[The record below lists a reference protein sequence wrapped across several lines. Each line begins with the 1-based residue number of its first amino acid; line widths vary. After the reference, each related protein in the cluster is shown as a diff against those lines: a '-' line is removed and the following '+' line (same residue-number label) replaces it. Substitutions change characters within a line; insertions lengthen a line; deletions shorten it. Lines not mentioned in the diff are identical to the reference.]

1 MSFRIINKVNH
12 KMKFNS
18 MRNSV
23 CLLFFLL
30 MFISLSAQQKR
41 NTEITSNDTLLV
53 EAACGQ
59 CQFGINNVK
68 GCDLAVRINDKVY
81 FVVGSKIDDHGDAHA
96 EDGFCNA
103 IRKAKVT
110 GKIKGRKF
118 VASSFV
124 LLPE

>member
-1 MSFRIINKVNH
+1 MLNKKITFNI
-12 KMKFNS
+12 MKYGL
-18 MRNSV
+18 
-23 CLLFFLL
+23 CLFFFLL
-30 MFISLSAQQKR
+30 MTISLSAQQK
-41 NTEITSNDTLLV
+41 NNLEDTANDTLIV
-53 EAACGQ
+53 DAGCGQ
-59 CQFGINNVK
+59 CQFGIKNVK
-68 GCDLAVRINDKVY
+68 GCDLAVRMNDKVY